1 LALTK
6 KTHMKD
12 NLATEKIILGI
23 DPGTN
28 VMGYGVLRVCGRKP
42 ELVVMGVL
50 QLKKLESHYLR
61 LKRIYERVLGLIEQ
75 YHPDEMAIEAPFVG
89 INPSSMIKLCR
100 AQGVAMAAAVER
112 DIPIFEYSPA
122 KVKIQVVGN
131 GAASKEQVAAMVKNT
146 LRLTDSDM
154 NEKFD
159 ASDAVAIALT
169 HHYMTARPDMTGGSS
184 AKSKIPRSSDG
195 GTSSWNTFIAQHADR
210 VHK

>member
-1 LALTK
+1 MPVA
-6 KTHMKD
+6 
-12 NLATEKIILGI
+12 AGVEKVILGI

-28 VMGYGVLRVCGRKP
+28 VMGYGLLRVTDRKP
-42 ELVVMGVL
+42 ELMVMGVL

-75 YHPDEMAIEAPFVG
+75 YHPDELAIESPFVG

-122 KVKIQVVGN
+122 KVKIQIVGN
-131 GAASKEQVAAMVKNT
+131 GAASKEQVSAMVKNT
-146 LRLTDSDM
+146 LHLSDADM
-154 NEKFD
+154 DAKFD

-169 HHYMTARPDMTGGSS
+169 HFYMTGKPGVVPAGGS
-184 AKSKIPRSSDG
+184 KSRIPRSSG
-195 GTSSWNTFIAQHADR
+195 SGSSSWSTFVAQNADR
-210 VHK
+210 IHK

>member
-1 LALTK
+1 MPVA
-6 KTHMKD
+6 
-12 NLATEKIILGI
+12 AGVEKVILGI

-28 VMGYGVLRVCGRKP
+28 VMGYGLLRVTDRKP
-42 ELVVMGVL
+42 ELMVMGVL

-75 YHPDEMAIEAPFVG
+75 YHPDELAIESPFVG

-122 KVKIQVVGN
+122 KVKIQIVGN
-131 GAASKEQVAAMVKNT
+131 GAASKEQVAAMVKNA
-146 LRLTDSDM
+146 LHLSDADM
-154 NEKFD
+154 DAKFD

-169 HHYMTARPDMTGGSS
+169 HFYMTSKPGVVPAGGS
-184 AKSKIPRSSDG
+184 KNRIPRSSG
-195 GTSSWNTFIAQHADR
+195 SGSSSWSAFVAQNADR
-210 VHK
+210 IHK